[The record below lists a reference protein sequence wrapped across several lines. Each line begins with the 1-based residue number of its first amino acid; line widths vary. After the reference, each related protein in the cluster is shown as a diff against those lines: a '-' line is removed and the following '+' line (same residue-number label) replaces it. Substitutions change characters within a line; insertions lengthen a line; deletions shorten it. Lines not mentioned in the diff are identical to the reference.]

1 MECLHWKR
9 VVNPLGW
16 WGERLDESLAC
27 GSCSVGGAR
36 FLEIFRLL
44 NNTVRG
50 HRSSHHYHIQ
60 FHRQISR
67 HHPNTQPE
75 PQHNLTQLT
84 SPQHPRKT
92 RPKGPHPFKM
102 GKRTKQY
109 KKLMRSFE
117 QLGFRQP
124 YQLLMTSDVVLDTTK
139 LDLVA
144 LFEKTL
150 STKGVKPMITQ
161 CCIVSL
167 QARNFGCEVWLRER
181 EREVL
186 ICL

>member
-1 MECLHWKR
+1 
-9 VVNPLGW
+9 
-16 WGERLDESLAC
+16 
-27 GSCSVGGAR
+27 
-36 FLEIFRLL
+36 
-44 NNTVRG
+44 
-50 HRSSHHYHIQ
+50 
-60 FHRQISR
+60 
-67 HHPNTQPE
+67 
-75 PQHNLTQLT
+75 
-84 SPQHPRKT
+84 
-92 RPKGPHPFKM
+92 M

-167 QARNFGCEVWLRER
+167 KPRIFFRVWGSVER
-181 EREVL
+181 EREGER
-186 ICL
+186 C